1 MNMDLQQI
9 ILRISI
15 GAPGFLMAI
24 VFHEA
29 AHAYMAYRFGDQTA
43 KYSGRLTL
51 NPSAHIDPIGT
62 VLFPLIGAFF
72 GGVMFGWAKPV
83 PIDPRKF
90 KNIRKGIFWVSFA
103 GPLANIL
110 LAGILSFILA
120 FLYAR
125 VSPQTYFYQ
134 SVVDMIQSAIGINI
148 VLAAFNLIPFPP
160 LDGSKMVSSFLSY
173 NDAIWF
179 EGLARYSIIFLLIIW
194 MTPVLQYII
203 SPALYMGDFMIQ
215 NFYKILL

>member
-1 MNMDLQQI
+1 MDLQQI

-15 GAPGFLMAI
+15 GAPGFLLAI

-29 AHAYMAYRFGDQTA
+29 AHAFMAYRFGDHTA

-62 VLFPLIGAFF
+62 ILFPLIGAIF
-72 GGVMFGWAKPV
+72 GSVMFGWAKPV

-90 KNIRKGIFWVSFA
+90 KNVRKGIFWVSFA

-110 LAGILSFILA
+110 MAIVLAFILA
-120 FLYAR
+120 FLYAK

-134 SVVDMIQSAIGINI
+134 SAIEMIQSAVGINI

-160 LDGSKMVSSFLSY
+160 LDGSKMVSSFMQY
-173 NDAIWF
+173 NTAIWY
-179 EGLARYSIIFLLIIW
+179 EGLARYSLIFLMIIW

-203 SPALYMGDFMIQ
+203 RPALMFGDLMIQ
-215 NFYKILL
+215 IFYKILL